1 MAGSGGETDPLTR
14 LHIRAAT
21 RQAQDDSERVRQQAY
36 AEKAWAAS
44 QLYDKLAPATDSHP
58 YLLRKGV
65 SADPAL
71 RVTRNNRLVIPFYN
85 HDDKFSPCSTSLKM
99 AKRSSFL
106 KPRRQATFT
115 LQALRLLMVNRS
127 CMPRAMPP
135 PKA

>member
-85 HDDKFSPCSTSLKM
+85 HDDKFQSLQYIAEDGEK
-99 AKRSSFL
+99 KLFL
-106 KPRRQATFT
+106 KPRRRQLL